1 MLKNSHLL
9 EKVFKLRLSN
19 VFSNTVYWKLY
30 IEIFQ
35 GTVDDNGIIQ
45 SLNSTYNVDE
55 GASNNESSAM
65 FLADSIGSLG
75 LYDSSTFDITI
86 NSVRTDT
93 PTTTWVRAPGK
104 TKVLRTFKY
113 FSNTPIPHDL
123 IIRVFQNGWINKC
136 GFFVFENILQLT

>member
-1 MLKNSHLL
+1 MMLKNSHLL

-104 TKVLRTFKY
+104 TKV
-113 FSNTPIPHDL
+113 
-123 IIRVFQNGWINKC
+123 
-136 GFFVFENILQLT
+136 